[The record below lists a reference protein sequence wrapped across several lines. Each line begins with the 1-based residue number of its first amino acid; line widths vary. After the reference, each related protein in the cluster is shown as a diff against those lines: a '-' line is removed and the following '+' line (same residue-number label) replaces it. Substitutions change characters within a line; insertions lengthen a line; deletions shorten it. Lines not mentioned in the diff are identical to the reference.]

1 MYLCLDREIHK
12 WEKLQNS
19 IFFGWKGAS
28 VYIQMLTTCELNKG
42 SITWEVSLQEI
53 PGILSKTCAL
63 WYHYW
68 LSPSFFF
75 LEVFE
80 AFKLILLCSMS
91 FFLWKAKDQDA
102 FQAEKNQ
109 CGLGWTANEGS
120 SSRLSQSPS
129 LLLSDLHCHC
139 ERRGDR
145 RQWQRSRVWS
155 LSAQESLRAGGG
167 GQCLRGTSEGKWNN
181 HVA

>member
-12 WEKLQNS
+12 WEKLQDS

-28 VYIQMLTTCELNKG
+28 VYKHMLTTCELNKG

-53 PGILSKTCAL
+53 LGILSKTCAL
-63 WYHYW
+63 WYHHR

-75 LEVFE
+75 WGIWGFQADSFMFYV
-80 AFKLILLCSMS
+80 
-91 FFLWKAKDQDA
+91 FFLWKAKDQDT
-102 FQAEKNQ
+102 FQIKKNQ
-109 CGLGWTANEGS
+109 CGHNWIQNDGR

-129 LLLSDLHCHC
+129 LFLSDLHCHC
-139 ERRGDR
+139 ECGGDR
-145 RQWQRSRVWS
+145 CQWQRSCVWS

-167 GQCLRGTSEGKWNN
+167 GQCLRGASESKWNS